1 MLKYLAQRLVQFV
14 AIIFI
19 ANTLTF
25 LLPRLVPGDP
35 IEQALTMKSAAAG
48 KQSVDIQAW
57 AKSYR
62 EKFGLDQPLWKQYLN
77 YWRDLLR
84 FDFGYSLAD
93 YPTTVMSK
101 IRGALPWTIGFML
114 TSTLLAFVLG
124 TMVGAMLGWPNT
136 PRILQGIVPFLM
148 FFSAVPFWLFGLFL
162 IWVFAVELRWLPGSG
177 GFDQIL
183 ILRPDLKTALNI
195 LQHAVLPSLTL
206 VLWGVGSWALGMRA
220 MMTSVLGEDY
230 MTFAQAKGLR
240 NSHIF
245 LRYGVRNALLPQITG
260 LAVSLG
266 LIIGSGVLVETIFS
280 YPGIGSLTF
289 AAINAKDYFVINGT
303 VFIMVLLAVSALLV
317 VDLIYPLIDP
327 RIRYH

>member
-1 MLKYLAQRLVQFV
+1 MLKYLVQRLLQFV
-14 AIIFI
+14 VIIFI

-25 LLPRLVPGDP
+25 VLPRLVPGDP

-62 EKFGLDQPLWKQYLN
+62 EKFGLDQPLWRQYLN

-124 TMVGAMLGWPNT
+124 TMVGALLGWPNT
-136 PRILQGIVPFLM
+136 PRILQAVVPFLM

-162 IWVFAVELRWLPGSG
+162 IWVFAVELRWLPGGG

-195 LQHAVLPSLTL
+195 LKHAILPSLTL

-240 NSHIF
+240 NGHIF

-303 VFIMVLLAVSALLV
+303 VFIMVLLAVFSLFV